1 MHGQLLG
8 VFLLL
13 CDKGAS
19 NRQTEQC
26 ICCQGCTYDKVLV
39 RASVTIHKLLYKFL
53 KLCVKSN
60 VKKRRSL
67 GIMDALYWEIYTG
80 SPWQRSTKSFLK
92 YKKGQIAYQLL
103 NTAAIIT
110 SLVQVLV
117 LKFVDVVMSF
127 QIKSHLYSLGLFSS
141 FNG

>member
-39 RASVTIHKLLYKFL
+39 LSLIHKLLYKFL

-67 GIMDALYWEIYTG
+67 GINGCSILGDIYWLTMAEIH
-80 SPWQRSTKSFLK
+80 
-92 YKKGQIAYQLL
+92 KKLPKI
-103 NTAAIIT
+103 
-110 SLVQVLV
+110 
-117 LKFVDVVMSF
+117 
-127 QIKSHLYSLGLFSS
+127 
-141 FNG
+141 

>member
-26 ICCQGCTYDKVLV
+26 ICCQGCTYDEVLV
-39 RASVTIHKLLYKFL
+39 ESISHLFINCCTKSL

-67 GIMDALYWEIYTG
+67 GINGCSILGDIYWLYTG

-92 YKKGQIAYQLL
+92 HKKGQIAYQLL
-103 NTAAIIT
+103 NTAAIIS
-110 SLVQVLV
+110 SLVQ
-117 LKFVDVVMSF
+117 
-127 QIKSHLYSLGLFSS
+127 Y
-141 FNG
+141 